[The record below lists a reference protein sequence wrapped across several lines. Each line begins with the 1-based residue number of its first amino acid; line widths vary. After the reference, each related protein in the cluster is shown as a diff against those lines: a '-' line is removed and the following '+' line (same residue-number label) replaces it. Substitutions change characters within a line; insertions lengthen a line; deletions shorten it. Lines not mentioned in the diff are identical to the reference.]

1 MAAKQQATKPQTTK
15 SSVDELGG
23 LDAVRTTLVDHR
35 NEILKLYEHDVRAGQ
50 EASDEGSDDVVDR
63 ANNAYS
69 RELLFSLSDGE
80 RHTLLR
86 IEEAIQRVDQGVYG
100 TCTNCQTD
108 IRAGRLKAVPWAR
121 YCIDCQELAEKGMLE
136 ES

>member
-1 MAAKQQATKPQTTK
+1 MAPKQTAIK
-15 SSVDELGG
+15 SSIDELGG
-23 LDAVRTTLVDHR
+23 SDAVRETLNAHR
-35 NEILKLYEHDVRAGQ
+35 NEILKQYEHDVRAGQ

-86 IEEAIQRVDQGVYG
+86 VEEALQRVESGAYGV
-100 TCTNCQTD
+100 CINCGNE
-108 IRAGRLKAVPWAR
+108 IRSGRLRAVPWAR

>member
-1 MAAKQQATKPQTTK
+1 VPVKQQATK
-15 SSVDELGG
+15 SSIEELGG
-23 LDAVRTTLVDHR
+23 LDAIRAVLTDHK
-35 NEILKLYEHDVRAGQ
+35 NQMLKLYEQDVRAGQ

-80 RHTLLR
+80 RQTMLR
-86 IEEAIQRVDQGVYG
+86 IEEALQRVEQGVYG
-100 TCTNCQTD
+100 TCTNCQRE

-136 ES
+136 EG

>member
-1 MAAKQQATKPQTTK
+1 VVLKQTATK
-15 SSVDELGG
+15 SNIDELGG
-23 LDAVRTTLVDHR
+23 IDVVRRLLTTQRD
-35 NEILKLYEHDVRAGQ
+35 EILAMYEHDVKAGQ
-50 EASDEGSDDVVDR
+50 EASDEGSDDIVDR

-86 IEEAIQRVDQGVYG
+86 IEEALQRTESGTYG
-100 TCTNCQTD
+100 ICTNCGNE
-108 IRAGRLKAVPWAR
+108 IRPGRLKAMPWAR

-136 ES
+136 EA

>member
-1 MAAKQQATKPQTTK
+1 MPLKQPATK
-15 SSVDELGG
+15 SSIEELGG
-23 LDAVRTTLVDHR
+23 TEAVRQLLESHR
-35 NEILKLYEHDVRAGQ
+35 NEILALYEQDVRAGQ

-86 IEEAIQRVDQGVYG
+86 IEESIQRLDQGVYG
-100 TCTNCQTD
+100 ICTNCQRD
-108 IRAGRLKAVPWAR
+108 IRSGRLKAVPWAR

-136 ES
+136 ET

>member
-1 MAAKQQATKPQTTK
+1 MAPKQTATK
-15 SSVDELGG
+15 SSIDELGG
-23 LDAVRTTLVDHR
+23 LDAVRTTLTQQRD
-35 NEILKLYEHDVRAGQ
+35 EILKLYEHDVRAGQ

-80 RHTLLR
+80 RQTMLR
-86 IEEAIQRVDQGVYG
+86 IEEALHRVEQGVYG
-100 TCTNCQTD
+100 TCTNCQRE
-108 IRAGRLKAVPWAR
+108 IKAGRLKAVPWAR

>member
-1 MAAKQQATKPQTTK
+1 MPLKTTATKNN
-15 SSVDELGG
+15 VDELGG
-23 LDAVRTTLVDHR
+23 IDVVRQRLTTQRD
-35 NEILKLYEHDVRAGQ
+35 EILAMYEHDVKAGQ

-69 RELLFSLSDGE
+69 RELLFSLSDSE

-86 IEEAIQRVDQGVYG
+86 VEEALQRVESGTYG
-100 TCTNCQTD
+100 ICVNCGNE
-108 IRAGRLKAVPWAR
+108 IRPGRLRAVPWAR

>member
-1 MAAKQQATKPQTTK
+1 MPLKQPATK
-15 SSVDELGG
+15 SSIEELGG
-23 LDAVRTTLVDHR
+23 TEAVRQMLESHR
-35 NEILKLYEHDVRAGQ
+35 NEILALYEQDVRAGQ

-86 IEEAIQRVDQGVYG
+86 IEEALQRLDQGVYG
-100 TCTNCQTD
+100 VCANCQRD
-108 IRAGRLKAVPWAR
+108 IRSGRLKAVPWAR

-136 ES
+136 EN

>member
-1 MAAKQQATKPQTTK
+1 VAKQVATKAPKTHL
-15 SSVDELGG
+15 DELGG
-23 LDAVRTTLVDHR
+23 AEAVRDVLVGHR
-35 NEILKLYEHDVRAGQ
+35 DRILAMYEKDVRAGQ

-69 RELLFSLSDGE
+69 RELLFSLSDSE

-86 IEEAIQRVDQGVYG
+86 VEEALQRLESGTYGV
-100 TCTNCQTD
+100 CINCGNE
-108 IRAGRLKAVPWAR
+108 IRSGRLRAVPWAR

>member
-1 MAAKQQATKPQTTK
+1 MAKQTATK
-15 SSVDELGG
+15 SNLDELGG
-23 LDAVRTTLVDHR
+23 EEGVRELLSTHR
-35 NEILKLYEHDVRAGQ
+35 NQIVAMYENDVRAGQ

-86 IEEAIQRVDQGVYG
+86 IEEAIQRLDQGVYG
-100 TCTNCQTD
+100 VCTNCGND
-108 IRAGRLKAVPWAR
+108 IRPGRLRAVPWAR
-121 YCIDCQELAEKGMLE
+121 YCIDCQELAEKGLLE
-136 ES
+136 VEAS

>member
-1 MAAKQQATKPQTTK
+1 MPLPAKEQATK
-15 SSVDELGG
+15 SNVDELGG
-23 LDAVRTTLVDHR
+23 IEVVRRRLTDQR
-35 NEILKLYEHDVRAGQ
+35 NEILAMYEHDVKAGQ
-50 EASDEGSDDVVDR
+50 EASDEGSDDIVDR

-86 IEEAIQRVDQGVYG
+86 IEEALQRIEQGVYG
-100 TCTNCQTD
+100 VCTNCSNE
-108 IRAGRLKAVPWAR
+108 IRPGRLKAMPWAR

-136 ES
+136 EA

>member
-1 MAAKQQATKPQTTK
+1 MAKQVATKAPKTHL
-15 SSVDELGG
+15 DELGG
-23 LDAVRTTLVDHR
+23 AEAVRDVLVGHR
-35 NEILKLYEHDVRAGQ
+35 DRILAMYEKDVRAGQ

-69 RELLFSLSDGE
+69 RELLFSLSDSE

-86 IEEAIQRVDQGVYG
+86 VEEALQRVESGTYGV
-100 TCTNCQTD
+100 CINCGNE
-108 IRAGRLKAVPWAR
+108 IRPGRLRAVPWAR

>member
-1 MAAKQQATKPQTTK
+1 VALKQTATKNN
-15 SSVDELGG
+15 VDELGG
-23 LDAVRTTLVDHR
+23 TDVVRQRLSTQRD
-35 NEILKLYEHDVRAGQ
+35 EILAMYDRDVKAGQ
-50 EASDEGSDDVVDR
+50 EASDEGSDDIVDR

-86 IEEAIQRVDQGVYG
+86 IEEALARIESGSYG
-100 TCTNCQTD
+100 ICTNCGNE
-108 IRAGRLKAVPWAR
+108 IRPGRLKAMPWAR

-136 ES
+136 EA

>member
-1 MAAKQQATKPQTTK
+1 LAKQTLTK
-15 SSVDELGG
+15 SNVEEIGG
-23 LDAVRTTLVDHR
+23 ADVVRQLLVDHR
-35 NEILKLYEHDVRAGQ
+35 NQILAMYENDVRAGQ

-86 IEEAIQRVDQGVYG
+86 VEEALQRLEQGVYG
-100 TCTNCQTD
+100 VCTNCGNE
-108 IRAGRLKAVPWAR
+108 IRPGRLKAVPWAR

>member
-1 MAAKQQATKPQTTK
+1 MALKQTATKNN
-15 SSVDELGG
+15 VDELGG
-23 LDAVRTTLVDHR
+23 ADVVRRLLTTHR
-35 NEILKLYEHDVRAGQ
+35 DEILAMYEHDVKAGQ
-50 EASDEGSDDVVDR
+50 EASDEGSDDIVDR

-86 IEEAIQRVDQGVYG
+86 IEEALKRVESGAYG
-100 TCTNCQTD
+100 ICINCSNE
-108 IRAGRLKAVPWAR
+108 IRPGRLKAMPWAR

-136 ES
+136 EA

>member
-1 MAAKQQATKPQTTK
+1 VALKQTATKNN
-15 SSVDELGG
+15 VDELGG
-23 LDAVRTTLVDHR
+23 ADVVRRLLTTQRD
-35 NEILKLYEHDVRAGQ
+35 EILAMYEHDVRAGQ
-50 EASDEGSDDVVDR
+50 EASDEGSDDIVDR

-86 IEEAIQRVDQGVYG
+86 IEEALQRVESGSYG
-100 TCTNCQTD
+100 ICTNCGNE
-108 IRAGRLKAVPWAR
+108 IRPGRLKAMPWAR

-136 ES
+136 EA

>member
-1 MAAKQQATKPQTTK
+1 MAKQAATKTPK
-15 SSVDELGG
+15 SHLDELGG
-23 LDAVRTTLVDHR
+23 ADAVRDVLIGHR
-35 NEILKLYEHDVRAGQ
+35 DRILAMYEQDVRAGQ

-69 RELLFSLSDGE
+69 RELLFSLSDSE

-86 IEEAIQRVDQGVYG
+86 VEEALQRVESGTYG
-100 TCTNCQTD
+100 ICINCSNE
-108 IRAGRLKAVPWAR
+108 IRSGRLRAMPWAR

-136 ES
+136 ET

>member
-1 MAAKQQATKPQTTK
+1 VPAKQTATK
-15 SSVDELGG
+15 SNVDQAGG
-23 LDAVRTTLVDHR
+23 IDAIRTMLVDR
-35 NEILKLYEHDVRAGQ
+35 KNEILELYEKDVRAGQ

-86 IEEAIQRVDQGVYG
+86 IEEALARIEQGAYG
-100 TCTNCQTD
+100 TCTNCGRE
-108 IRAGRLKAVPWAR
+108 IGAGRLKAVPWAR

-136 ES
+136 ET

>member
-1 MAAKQQATKPQTTK
+1 VAKQVATKAPKTHL
-15 SSVDELGG
+15 DELGG
-23 LDAVRTTLVDHR
+23 AEAVRDVLVGHR
-35 NEILKLYEHDVRAGQ
+35 DRILAMYEKDVRAGQ

-69 RELLFSLSDGE
+69 RELLFSLSDSE

-86 IEEAIQRVDQGVYG
+86 VEEAVQRLESGTYG
-100 TCTNCQTD
+100 ICVNCGNE
-108 IRAGRLKAVPWAR
+108 IRSGRLRAVPWAR

>member
-1 MAAKQQATKPQTTK
+1 MPLKQTATKN
-15 SSVDELGG
+15 SVDELGG
-23 LDAVRTTLVDHR
+23 IDVVRQRLSTQRD
-35 NEILKLYEHDVRAGQ
+35 EILAMYEHDVKAGQ
-50 EASDEGSDDVVDR
+50 EASDEGSDDIVDR

-86 IEEAIQRVDQGVYG
+86 IEEALARIESGAYG
-100 TCTNCQTD
+100 ICTNCSNE
-108 IRAGRLKAVPWAR
+108 IRAGRLKAMPWAR

-136 ES
+136 EA

>member
-1 MAAKQQATKPQTTK
+1 LAKQTLTK
-15 SSVDELGG
+15 SNLEELGG
-23 LDAVRTTLVDHR
+23 TEGVRQMLVDHR
-35 NEILKLYEHDVRAGQ
+35 NQILAMYENDVRAGQ

-86 IEEAIQRVDQGVYG
+86 IEEALQRLEQGVYG
-100 TCTNCQTD
+100 VCTNCGME
-108 IRAGRLKAVPWAR
+108 IRPGRLKAVPWAR

>member
-1 MAAKQQATKPQTTK
+1 MPVPVKQQATK

-23 LDAVRTTLVDHR
+23 IDVVRRLLINQRD
-35 NEILKLYEHDVRAGQ
+35 EILAMYEHDVKAGQ
-50 EASDEGSDDVVDR
+50 EASDEGSDDIVDR
-63 ANNAYS
+63 ANNAYN

-86 IEEAIQRVDQGVYG
+86 IEEALQRMEQGIYG
-100 TCTNCQTD
+100 VCTNCGNE
-108 IRAGRLKAVPWAR
+108 IRPGRLKAMPWAR

-136 ES
+136 EA

>member
-1 MAAKQQATKPQTTK
+1 VATRTNLE
-15 SSVDELGG
+15 ELGG
-23 LDAVRTTLVDHR
+23 IETVRGLLIGHR
-35 NEILKLYEHDVRAGQ
+35 DRILAMYEKDVRAGQ

-86 IEEAIQRVDQGVYG
+86 IEEALQRLDNEMYG
-100 TCTNCQTD
+100 TCINCSNE
-108 IRAGRLKAVPWAR
+108 IRPGRLKAVPWAR